1 MGWDGVGSEGMGWGG
16 VQWDVFQLPRSG
28 FVRAVLCAAV
38 ADRSLLA
45 KPPEIHRPTDN
56 RYSL

>member
-1 MGWDGVGSEGMGWGG
+1 MGWDGDGVGSEGMGWGG
-16 VQWDVFQLPRSG
+16 VQWDVFQRAVRSG
-28 FVRAVLCAAV
+28 GLMRC
-38 ADRSLLA
+38 ADRSSA